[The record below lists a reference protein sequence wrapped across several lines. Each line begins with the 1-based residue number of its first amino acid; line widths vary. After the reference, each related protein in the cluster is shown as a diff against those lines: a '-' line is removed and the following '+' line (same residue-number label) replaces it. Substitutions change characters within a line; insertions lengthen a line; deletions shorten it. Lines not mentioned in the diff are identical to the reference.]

1 MEGTKLKMCPFCGL
15 PPKVYKASKARGLKE
30 EGYFTDCPVYT
41 VQCQRRLCDVQ
52 PSTRE
57 YESRERAISA
67 WNRRITDGIED
78 CSAPTADVAEVV
90 RCKDCFWWN
99 EGKIDPI
106 TNFHYGC
113 CERPLGE
120 YHECDYTF
128 DTTSNDF
135 CSYGERKE

>member
-1 MEGTKLKMCPFCGL
+1 MEGTKLKKCPFCGL

-57 YESRERAISA
+57 YVSRERAISA
-67 WNRRITDGIED
+67 WNRRITEGIED

-90 RCKDCFWWN
+90 RCKDCKNRYVPTRCALWT
-99 EGKIDPI
+99 GTI
-106 TNFHYGC
+106 
-113 CERPLGE
+113 GE
-120 YHECDYTF
+120 KDYFRYHGD
-128 DTTSNDF
+128 DF
-135 CSYGERKE
+135 YCSFGERKE

>member
-57 YESRERAISA
+57 YVSRERAISA

-78 CSAPTADVAEVV
+78 CSAPTVDVVEVV
-90 RCKDCFWWN
+90 RCKDCKWWQARTHGSTIGRCENPRNGLCN
-99 EGKIDPI
+99 EYSD
-106 TNFHYGC
+106 FA
-113 CERPLGE
+113 
-120 YHECDYTF
+120 
-128 DTTSNDF
+128 DF